1 MHADA
6 HAPRPTVFEPDA
18 NHVAPLPST
27 LTTYAVLLVI
37 TAVAF
42 AVGFSNL
49 GPMKV
54 FASLAVAAVQASVLA
69 LFFMDLRQA
78 DKLTWL
84 CAGAGLF
91 WVLIMFTFTLTDYV
105 TRHLATY

>member
-1 MHADA
+1 MHADT
-6 HAPRPTVFEPDA
+6 PTKPTIFEADTH
-18 NHVAPLPST
+18 HVPPLAST
-27 LTTYAVLLVI
+27 LTTYAVLVVI
-37 TAVAF
+37 ACLAL

-54 FASLAVAAVQASVLA
+54 FASLAVAGLSASVLA
-69 LFFMDLRQA
+69 VFFMDLRQA

-91 WVLIMFTFTLTDYV
+91 WVGIMFTFTLTDYL
-105 TRHLATY
+105 TRQLAAY